1 MLVARHRKV
10 QHMGTRLATAF
21 QHFDRAEL
29 RFCRYLNR
37 SSALPT
43 PRAFF
48 HVVSRLGDGWIWY
61 ALILAM
67 PLLVPGG
74 GWIAAL
80 QLALTGAAG
89 VAAYTLIK
97 RHAVRERPFIT
108 HAAISCAAAPLDRYS
123 FPSGHTLH
131 AVAFAVLGA
140 HWCPPLAAPL
150 VAFAV
155 LVALSRVVLGL
166 HYPTDVAAGAL
177 LGGGL
182 AAASQRLLEA
192 LGP

>member
-1 MLVARHRKV
+1 MD
-10 QHMGTRLATAF
+10 TRLTVAF

-37 SSALPT
+37 PSGNSAIGG
-43 PRAFF
+43 FF
-48 HVVSRLGDGWIWY
+48 RVVSRLGDGWLWY
-61 ALILAM
+61 ALIVVQPMLLGVQGWFAAAHLA
-67 PLLVPGG
+67 
-74 GWIAAL
+74 A
-80 QLALTGAAG
+80 TGAVGA
-89 VAAYTLIK
+89 LIYKLVK

-108 HAAISCAAAPLDRYS
+108 HSTINCAAAPLDRYS

-131 AVAFAVLGA
+131 AVSFALLGA
-140 HWCPPLAAPL
+140 NYLPELAMPLA
-150 VAFAV
+150 AFAV

-182 AAASQRLLEA
+182 AAASLQAARII
-192 LGP
+192 GF